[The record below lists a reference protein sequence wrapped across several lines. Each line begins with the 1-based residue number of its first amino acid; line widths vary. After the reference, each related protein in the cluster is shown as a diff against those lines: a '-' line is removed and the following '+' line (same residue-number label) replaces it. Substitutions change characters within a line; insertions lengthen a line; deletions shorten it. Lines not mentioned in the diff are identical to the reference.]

1 MTSPPSPFLRHLDAC
16 NNAVL
21 PGGRLRFR
29 LGDRQVGWVGPRLAP
44 ELERYGV
51 RREADRLVLDDPERL
66 QPLGEALGRDG
77 LLRLRG
83 EPFDVRAQ
91 PDGPVL
97 ARLDRG
103 ALPGFGILADGVHL
117 NGLVRRTGGLHLWVG
132 RRAPNKQLDPDR
144 LDHLAAGGVSAGY
157 GIRDTLEKEA
167 AEECG
172 LPLELAREAVAVGTI
187 RYAME
192 RPEGLRRD
200 RLHGFDLMLPEGF
213 RPVPVD
219 GEVAGFTLIPLGE
232 AFRLVRDTEA
242 FKFNVNLVLIDLF
255 LRRGLIDPSSPEGQQ
270 LRNRLNGANEL

>member
-1 MTSPPSPFLRHLDAC
+1 MTSPPAPFLRHLEAC

-21 PGGRLRFR
+21 PGRRLPFR
-29 LGDRQVGWVGPRLAP
+29 LGPLQVGWVGPELAA
-44 ELERYGV
+44 ELDRRGL
-51 RREADRLVLDDPERL
+51 RREAGALVLGDPARL
-66 QPLGEALGRDG
+66 QALGEALGRAG

-83 EPFDVRAQ
+83 EPFDVRAE

-103 ALPGFGILADGVHL
+103 ALPAFGILADGVHL
-117 NGLVRRTGGLHLWVG
+117 NGLVDGAEGLRLWVG
-132 RRAPNKQLDPDR
+132 RRAPDKQLDPDR

-157 GIRDTLEKEA
+157 GVHATLEKEA

-172 LPLELAREAVAVGTI
+172 LPPALARQAVAVGTI

-200 RLHGFDLMLPEGF
+200 RLHCFDLMLPDSF
-213 RPVPVD
+213 RPVPND
-219 GEVAGFTLIPLGE
+219 GEVAEFSLIPLEE
-232 AFRLVRDTEA
+232 ALRLVRDTME

-255 LRRGLIDPSSPEGQQ
+255 LRRGLIDPSSPEGHE
-270 LRNRLNGANEL
+270 LRNRLNGPNEL

>member
-1 MTSPPSPFLRHLDAC
+1 MISPPSPFLRHLEAC

-21 PGGRLRFR
+21 PGGRLAFY
-29 LGDRQVGWVGPRLAP
+29 LGGSQVGWVGPHLAA
-44 ELERYGV
+44 ELQRRGV
-51 RREADRLVLDDPERL
+51 RPDVRGLVLDDPERL

-83 EPFDVRAQ
+83 EPFDVRAR

-117 NGLVRRTGGLHLWVG
+117 NGLVQRADGLHLWVG
-132 RRAPNKQLDPDR
+132 RRASTKQLDPDR

-167 AEECG
+167 AEECN
-172 LPLELAREAVAVGTI
+172 LPPELARQAVAVGTI
-187 RYAME
+187 RYAMD

-200 RLHGFDLMLPEGF
+200 RLHCHDLMLPDDF
-213 RPVPVD
+213 FPVPND
-219 GEVAGFTLIPLGE
+219 GEVAEFTLIPLGE
-232 AFRLVRDTEA
+232 AFRLVRDTGA

-255 LRRGLIDPSSPEGQQ
+255 LRRGLIDPSSPDGQE
-270 LRNRLNGANEL
+270 LRNRLNGANEP

>member
-1 MTSPPSPFLRHLDAC
+1 MMRAAWS
-16 NNAVL
+16 
-21 PGGRLRFR
+21 
-29 LGDRQVGWVGPRLAP
+29 
-44 ELERYGV
+44 
-51 RREADRLVLDDPERL
+51 LDDPERL
-66 QPLGEALGRDG
+66 QPLGEALGRAG

-117 NGLVRRTGGLHLWVG
+117 NGLVRRPDGLHLWVG

-167 AEECG
+167 AEECN
-172 LPLELAREAVAVGTI
+172 LPRELARQAVAVGTI
-187 RYAME
+187 RYAMD

-200 RLHGFDLMLPEGF
+200 RLHCHDLMLPDDF
-213 RPVPVD
+213 RPVPND
-219 GEVAGFTLIPLGE
+219 GEVAEFTLIPLGE

-255 LRRGLIDPSSPEGQQ
+255 LRRGLIDPVSPDGRQ
-270 LRNRLNGANEL
+270 LRNRLNGVNEP

>member
-21 PGGRLRFR
+21 PGGRLALR
-29 LGDRQVGWVGPRLAP
+29 LCNQQVGWVGPRLAA
-44 ELERYGV
+44 ELERQGV
-51 RREADRLVLDDPERL
+51 RREADSLVLDDPERL
-66 QPLGEALGRDG
+66 QPLGEALGRAG

-117 NGLVRRTGGLHLWVG
+117 NGLVRRMGGLHLWVG

-172 LPLELAREAVAVGTI
+172 LPPELAREAVAVGSI

-200 RLHGFDLMLPEGF
+200 RLHCFDLMLPDGF
-213 RPVPVD
+213 RPMPVD
-219 GEVAGFTLIPLGE
+219 GEVAEFTLIPLGE
-232 AFRLVRDTEA
+232 AFRLVRDTDA

-255 LRRGLIDPSSPEGQQ
+255 LRRGLIDPAGTEGQE
-270 LRNRLNGANEL
+270 LRNRLNGSNEP

>member
-1 MTSPPSPFLRHLDAC
+1 MNTPISPFLRHLEAC
-16 NNAVL
+16 NNARL
-21 PGGRLRFR
+21 PGSRVPLR
-29 LGDRQVGWVGPRLAP
+29 LGERQVGWVGPQLAA
-44 ELERYGV
+44 ELDRRDV
-51 RREADRLVLDDPERL
+51 RRDAAGLALDDPLRL
-66 QPLGEALGRDG
+66 QPLGEELGRAG

-83 EPFDVRAQ
+83 EPFDVRAE

-117 NGLVRRTGGLHLWVG
+117 NGLVAGAAGLRLWVG
-132 RRAPNKQLDPDR
+132 RRASDKHLDPDK

-157 GIRDTLEKEA
+157 DARTTLEKEA

-172 LPLELAREAVAVGTI
+172 LPPDLARRAVAVGTI

-200 RLHGFDLMLPEGF
+200 RLHCFDLTLPDSF
-213 RPVPVD
+213 QPVPSD
-219 GEVAGFTLIPLGE
+219 GEVAEFMLIPLQE
-232 AFRLVRDTEA
+232 AFRLVRDTDE

-255 LRRGLIDPSSPEGQQ
+255 LRQRLIDPSSPEGRD
-270 LRNRLNGANEL
+270 LRDRLNGSNEL